1 MRIGLPELIL
11 VQLILYAGLWLISP
25 YVGFMLSM
33 IVATISAAILVISL
47 IMELVDRSKVP
58 KIYFRFMLTAV
69 ICPIVVAL
77 FFIAF
82 YPDAMGWMAG

>member
-1 MRIGLPELIL
+1 MRIGLLEIIL
-11 VQLILYAGLWLISP
+11 LQIILYSGLWILSP
-25 YVGFMLSM
+25 YAGFMLSM
-33 IVATISAAILVISL
+33 IVATISAAVLVISL

-82 YPDAMGWMAG
+82 YPDAMSWMVG

>member
-1 MRIGLPELIL
+1 MRIGLLEIIL
-11 VQLILYAGLWLISP
+11 LQIILYSGLWILSP
-25 YVGFMLSM
+25 YAGFMLSM
-33 IVATISAAILVISL
+33 IVATISAAVLVISL

>member
-11 VQLILYAGLWLISP
+11 TQLILYAGLWLINP
-25 YVGFMLSM
+25 YAGFMLCM
-33 IVATISAAILVISL
+33 IVATISAAILIISL
-47 IMELVDRSKVP
+47 IMELVERSKVP

-82 YPDAMGWMAG
+82 YPGAMSWM

>member
-69 ICPIVVAL
+69 LSLIHI
-77 FFIAF
+77 
-82 YPDAMGWMAG
+82 

>member
-1 MRIGLPELIL
+1 MRIGLPEIILI
-11 VQLILYAGLWLISP
+11 QTILYSGLWILSP
-25 YVGFMLSM
+25 YAGFMLSM
-33 IVATISAAILVISL
+33 IVATISATILIISL

-82 YPDAMGWMAG
+82 YPDAMSWMAD